1 MRTEY
6 GKLVRDKI
14 PELIRTHGAI
24 PVIRV
29 LSDDEFVDELKKRL
43 IEEAW
48 EVHFAQDAALVEEC
62 ADIFEVMAWMMRA
75 RGIDPNDVFALA
87 EARRNERGGFSEKA
101 FLIAVEESVSAT

>member
-14 PELIRTHGAI
+14 PDLIRAHGAV
-24 PVIRV
+24 PVLRS
-29 LSDDEFVDELKKRL
+29 LSDDEFVGELKKRL

-48 EVHFAQDAALVEEC
+48 EAHYADGMGLVEEC

-75 RGIDPNDVFALA
+75 RGIDPNEVFVMA
-87 EARRNERGGFSEKA
+87 EARRDERGGFAEKA
-101 FLIAVEESVSAT
+101 FLVAVEEGIAA

>member
-14 PELIRTHGAI
+14 PELIRAHGSV

-29 LSDDEFVDELKKRL
+29 LSDDEFVGELKKRL

-48 EVHFAQDAALVEEC
+48 EAHYADGTALVEEC

-75 RGIDPNDVFALA
+75 RGIDPNEVFSMA
-87 EARRNERGGFSEKA
+87 EARRDARGGFSEKA
-101 FLIAVEESVSAT
+101 FLVAVEEGVGVV

>member
-14 PELIRTHGAI
+14 PDLIRSHGAV
-24 PVIRV
+24 PVLRV
-29 LSDDEFVDELKKRL
+29 LTDDEFVGELKKRL

-48 EVHFAQDAALVEEC
+48 EAHYADDTALVEEC

-75 RGIDPNDVFALA
+75 RGIDPNAVFSMA
-87 EARRNERGGFSEKA
+87 EARRHERGGFAEKT
-101 FLIAVEESVSAT
+101 FLIAVEEHVAV

>member
-14 PELIRTHGAI
+14 PELIRAHGAV
-24 PVIRV
+24 PVVRV
-29 LSDDEFVDELKKRL
+29 LSDDEFVGELKKRL

-48 EVHFAQDAALVEEC
+48 EAHYADGMALVEEC

-75 RGIDPNDVFALA
+75 RGIDPHEVFAMA
-87 EARRNERGGFSEKA
+87 EARRGERGGFSEKA
-101 FLIAVEESVSAT
+101 FLVAVEEGVVV